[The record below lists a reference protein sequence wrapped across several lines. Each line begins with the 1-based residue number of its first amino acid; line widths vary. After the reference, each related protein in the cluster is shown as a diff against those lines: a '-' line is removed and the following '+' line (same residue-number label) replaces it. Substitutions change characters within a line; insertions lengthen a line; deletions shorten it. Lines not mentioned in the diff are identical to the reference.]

1 MKKNIIYISSLIL
14 LLSCQ
19 TKKKVIFETYIDTN
33 NKSIEIQTKRT
44 FEIKNLNIYASNQF
58 DGARLNNF
66 QKLNDS
72 TVVAY
77 ITPENTPINNSAY
90 YAFSIWSKVPRT
102 IYLSFKYPPGY
113 SHRYRPKIKINNKWS
128 LIDTLKILNKKNNTL
143 VKLELS
149 AIPQIIAAQ
158 KIESSKDVKK
168 WYQEM
173 IKKNSNI
180 LNYKTVGKTALGR
193 DLPVLFSDNSK
204 HDQKDIIVLLTRQHP
219 PETTGYYAFQY
230 FIGKILE
237 DTQISKK
244 FLDKYQIIA
253 FPIMNPDGVDLGH
266 WRHNTNG
273 IDLNRDWSY
282 YNQPE
287 IKHAV
292 NFIEKKIK
300 KNKSV
305 VILGLDFHSTWYDI
319 FYTNEERKE
328 TTLPNFIDDWF
339 KNIENKIANYKIKEA
354 AQNSKKP
361 VSKGWFLNRFNAT
374 GITFEIGDNKNDE
387 KIKELSEV
395 AALEM
400 MKILLLE
407 K

>member
-1 MKKNIIYISSLIL
+1 MKKNIIHISSLIL

-66 QKLNDS
+66 EKLNDS

-128 LIDTLKILNKKNNTL
+128 LIDTLKILNKKNNAL

-173 IKKNSNI
+173 IKKNSNT

-193 DLPVLFSDNSK
+193 DIPVLFSDNSK

-354 AQNSKKP
+354 SQNSKKP

-374 GITFEIGDNKNDE
+374 GITFEIGDNTSDK

-400 MKILLLE
+400 MNILLLE

>member
-14 LLSCQ
+14 LISCQ

-66 QKLNDS
+66 EKLNDS

-173 IKKNSNI
+173 IKKNSNT

-193 DLPVLFSDNSK
+193 DIPVLFSDNSK

-354 AQNSKKP
+354 SQNSKKP

-374 GITFEIGDNKNDE
+374 GITFEIGDNTSDK

-400 MKILLLE
+400 MNILLLE

>member
-1 MKKNIIYISSLIL
+1 MKKNIIHISSLIL

-66 QKLNDS
+66 EKLNDS

-128 LIDTLKILNKKNNTL
+128 LIDTLKILNKKNNAL

-173 IKKNSNI
+173 IKKNSNT

-193 DLPVLFSDNSK
+193 DIPVLFSDNSK

-319 FYTNEERKE
+319 FYTNKERKE
-328 TTLPNFIDDWF
+328 TTLPNFIDNWF

-354 AQNSKKP
+354 SQNSKKP

-374 GITFEIGDNKNDE
+374 GITFEIGDNTSDK

-400 MKILLLE
+400 MNILLLE

>member
-354 AQNSKKP
+354 SQNSKKP

-374 GITFEIGDNKNDE
+374 GITFEIGDNTSDK

-400 MKILLLE
+400 MNILLLE

>member
-1 MKKNIIYISSLIL
+1 MKKNIIYISSIIL

-354 AQNSKKP
+354 SQNSKKP

-374 GITFEIGDNKNDE
+374 GITFEIGDNTSDK

-400 MKILLLE
+400 IKNLLLE

>member
-1 MKKNIIYISSLIL
+1 MKKNIIYISSIIL

-128 LIDTLKILNKKNNTL
+128 LIDTLRILNNKNNTL
-143 VKLELS
+143 VQLELS

-173 IKKNSNI
+173 VKKNSNT
-180 LNYKTVGKTALGR
+180 LNYKKVGKTALGR
-193 DLPVLFSDNSK
+193 EIPVLFSNNSK

-354 AQNSKKP
+354 SQNSKKP

-374 GITFEIGDNKNDE
+374 GITFEIGDNTSDK

-400 MKILLLE
+400 MNILLLE

>member
-1 MKKNIIYISSLIL
+1 M
-14 LLSCQ
+14 
-19 TKKKVIFETYIDTN
+19 
-33 NKSIEIQTKRT
+33 
-44 FEIKNLNIYASNQF
+44 
-58 DGARLNNF
+58 
-66 QKLNDS
+66 
-72 TVVAY
+72 
-77 ITPENTPINNSAY
+77 
-90 YAFSIWSKVPRT
+90 
-102 IYLSFKYPPGY
+102 
-113 SHRYRPKIKINNKWS
+113 
-128 LIDTLKILNKKNNTL
+128 
-143 VKLELS
+143 
-149 AIPQIIAAQ
+149 
-158 KIESSKDVKK
+158 KK

-173 IKKNSNI
+173 IKKNSNT
-180 LNYKTVGKTALGR
+180 LNYKTVGKTDLGR
-193 DLPVLFSDNSK
+193 DIPVLFSDNSK

-230 FIGKILE
+230 FIEKILE
-237 DTQISKK
+237 DTQISKE

-266 WRHNTNG
+266 WRHNSNG

-354 AQNSKKP
+354 SQNSKKP

-374 GITFEIGDNKNDE
+374 GITFEIGDNTSDK

-400 MKILLLE
+400 MNILLLE

>member
-14 LLSCQ
+14 LISCQ

-66 QKLNDS
+66 EKLNDS

-173 IKKNSNI
+173 IKKNSNT
-180 LNYKTVGKTALGR
+180 LNYKTVGKTDLGR
-193 DLPVLFSDNSK
+193 DIPVLFSDNSK

-354 AQNSKKP
+354 SQNSKKP

-374 GITFEIGDNKNDE
+374 GITFEIGDNTSDK

-400 MKILLLE
+400 MNILLLE

>member
-354 AQNSKKP
+354 SQNSKKP

-374 GITFEIGDNKNDE
+374 GITFEIGDNTSDK

>member
-66 QKLNDS
+66 EKLNDS

-128 LIDTLKILNKKNNTL
+128 LIDTLKILNKKNNAL

-173 IKKNSNI
+173 IKKNSNT

-354 AQNSKKP
+354 SQNSKKP

-374 GITFEIGDNKNDE
+374 GITFEIGDNTSDK

-400 MKILLLE
+400 MNILLLE

>member
-1 MKKNIIYISSLIL
+1 MKKNIIYISSIIL

-66 QKLNDS
+66 EKLNDS

-128 LIDTLKILNKKNNTL
+128 LIDTLRILNNKNNTL
-143 VKLELS
+143 VQLELS

-173 IKKNSNI
+173 VKKNSNT
-180 LNYKTVGKTALGR
+180 LNYKKVGKTALGR
-193 DLPVLFSDNSK
+193 EIPVLFSNNSK

-354 AQNSKKP
+354 SQNSKKP

-374 GITFEIGDNKNDE
+374 GITFEIGDNTSDK

-400 MKILLLE
+400 MNILLLE

>member
-66 QKLNDS
+66 EKLNDS

-173 IKKNSNI
+173 IKKNSNT
-180 LNYKTVGKTALGR
+180 LNYKTVGKTDLGR
-193 DLPVLFSDNSK
+193 DIPVLFSDNSK

-230 FIGKILE
+230 FIEKILE
-237 DTQISKK
+237 DTQISKE

-266 WRHNTNG
+266 WRHNSNG

-354 AQNSKKP
+354 SQNSKKP

-374 GITFEIGDNKNDE
+374 GITFEIGDNTSDK

-400 MKILLLE
+400 MNILLLE

>member
-1 MKKNIIYISSLIL
+1 MKKNIIHISSLIL

-66 QKLNDS
+66 EKLNDS

-128 LIDTLKILNKKNNTL
+128 LIDTLKILNKKNNAL

-173 IKKNSNI
+173 IKKNSNT

-193 DLPVLFSDNSK
+193 DIPVLFSDNSK

-282 YNQPE
+282 YKQPE

-354 AQNSKKP
+354 SQNIKKP
-361 VSKGWFLNRFNAT
+361 VSKGWLLNRFNAT
-374 GITFEIGDNKNDE
+374 GITFEIGDNTSDK

-400 MKILLLE
+400 MNILLLE

>member
-113 SHRYRPKIKINNKWS
+113 SHRYRPKIKINDKWS
-128 LIDTLKILNKKNNTL
+128 LIDTLRIQNKKNNTL

-173 IKKNSNI
+173 VRKNSNT

-193 DLPVLFSDNSK
+193 EIPVLFSNNNK

-230 FIGKILE
+230 FIEKVLE
-237 DTQISKK
+237 ETQISKI

-266 WRHNTNG
+266 WRHNANG
-273 IDLNRDWSY
+273 IDLNRDWSN

-292 NFIEKKIK
+292 NFVEKQIR

-305 VILGLDFHSTWYDI
+305 VKLGLDFHSTWYDI
-319 FYTNEERKE
+319 FYTNKERKE

-339 KNIENKIANYKIKEA
+339 KNIENKIANYKINEA
-354 AQNSKKP
+354 SQNSKKP

-374 GITFEIGDNKNDE
+374 GITFEIGDNTSDK
-387 KIKELSEV
+387 KIKELSET